1 MNNLRLANHTD
12 FYMYINSQKK
22 DTQSITPLKK
32 RNGSG
37 IAQSEFEA
45 EEFNGQFSDV
55 FTKSEYKHV
64 PLLDRSAPFMHDI
77 VVTKEGVSRRLS
89 GDLLNIDNPYFEGM
103 VNQIHPSEL
112 QLNKANISDTEAPF
126 LDLHLSVA
134 NGFVSSKIYDKRDDF
149 DFDIVNFPVLDGD
162 VPRRASYGVYISQLI
177 RFARVCNHVTDFN
190 ARNKS
195 LTAKLLQQGYRYHKL
210 RKTFSKF
217 YRRHYELISKYNVG
231 LKTLLSEGLS
241 EPEFYGDLVYKF
253 KKLIGSNDFSF
264 QFRKIIT
271 RYRRIGYNLNVMRQ
285 SACLVFNPITVDNY
299 AAFFNCTPV
308 GRASDS
314 MMAPT

>member
-1 MNNLRLANHTD
+1 
-12 FYMYINSQKK
+12 MYLPFIWATSSPHASLTGCICLPFGLHPHWQP
-22 DTQSITPLKK
+22 QSH
-32 RNGSG
+32 RM
-37 IAQSEFEA
+37 
-45 EEFNGQFSDV
+45 
-55 FTKSEYKHV
+55 
-64 PLLDRSAPFMHDI
+64 LLLSHAMSSI
-77 VVTKEGVSRRLS
+77 LTGV
-89 GDLLNIDNPYFEGM
+89 
-103 VNQIHPSEL
+103 H
-112 QLNKANISDTEAPF
+112 ANIQSHRVLLSSLQDSTLTES
-126 LDLHLSVA
+126 SVSVTQGA
-134 NGFVSSKIYDKRDDF
+134 GHTLTEITHQF
-149 DFDIVNFPVLDGD
+149 
-162 VPRRASYGVYISQLI
+162 SYGVYISQLI

-190 ARNKS
+190 ARNKC

-253 KKLIGSNDFSF
+253 KKLKGINDFSF

-285 SACLVFNPITVDNY
+285 SACLVFNPIMVDNY